1 MSYFDEA
8 CGRARGL
15 CALLGTA
22 RPMLNAP
29 MREAAGPELVAA
41 VSEAGGLGVIPAADM
56 TPEEITAFGEAVRK
70 LTEKPFAV
78 NLRPEQTVAHKPE
91 DLAAVGEA
99 LEFVYDDL
107 GLPHWEALAAARPAD
122 AFYPDYFAQ
131 FDAALALRPAA
142 MISSFGGFREPEAER
157 LEALGIHHVGTA
169 TTLKEAKVLRAAG
182 AEAIIVQGA
191 EAAGPRAS
199 FEDADD
205 TMMGLSALVPAVA
218 RATGLPV
225 IAAGG
230 VCGAA
235 QAAGLAVAGASG
247 FVLGT
252 ALVGTEESRAPGA
265 HRWCAVHGVGSDT
278 VTTRLF
284 SGRTER
290 VYRTGLVE
298 AVEHLEDRTAPWPGP
313 EALFAPLFRA
323 AAAAGRDELLVF
335 RVGQSAGRSAFAKVE
350 DAVRTVTSWIPGE

>member
-8 CGRARGL
+8 CGRARRL
-15 CALLGTA
+15 SALLGVA
-22 RPMLNAP
+22 RPVLNAP

-56 TPEEITAFGEAVRK
+56 TPQEITAFGEAVRR
-70 LTEKPFAV
+70 LTSKPFAV
-78 NLRPEQTVAHKPE
+78 NLRPEAKITHRTE
-91 DLAAVGEA
+91 DLGAVGEA
-99 LEFVYDDL
+99 LEFVYDEL
-107 GLPHWEALAAARPAD
+107 GLPHWEELVKARPAD
-122 AFYPDYFAQ
+122 TFFPDYFAQ
-131 FDAALALRPAA
+131 FEAAAALAPAA

-157 LEALGIHHVGTA
+157 LEALGIRHIGTV

-182 AEAIIVQGA
+182 AEALIVQGA

-205 TMMGLSALVPAVA
+205 AMMGLSALVPAVA

-225 IAAGG
+225 LAAGG
-230 VCGAA
+230 VCGDR
-235 QAAGLAVAGASG
+235 QAAGLSVAGASG

-252 ALVGTEESRAPGA
+252 ALIGTTESRAGA
-265 HRWCAVHGVGSDT
+265 GHRWCAVSGVGADT

-284 SGRTER
+284 SGRLER

-298 AVEHLEDRTAPWPGP
+298 ALAHLEARSAAWPGP

-323 AAAAGRDELLVF
+323 AAKAGREELLVH
-335 RVGQSAGRSAFAKVE
+335 RVGQSAGRSAFATAAE
-350 DAVRTVTSWIPGE
+350 AVHAVTRWMSAC